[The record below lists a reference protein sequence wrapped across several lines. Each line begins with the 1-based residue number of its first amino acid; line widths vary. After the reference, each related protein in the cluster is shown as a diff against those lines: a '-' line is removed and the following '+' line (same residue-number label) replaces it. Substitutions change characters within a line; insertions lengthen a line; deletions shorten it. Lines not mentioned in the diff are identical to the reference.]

1 MVTMNIS
8 LPDSMKAFVDAQVVE
23 GYSTASEYVRELIRN
38 AQKQLAKEELEQ
50 QLLAGLA
57 SGEATPMTS
66 EDWDALKRDILAK
79 HSIDT

>member
-8 LPDSMKAFVDAQVVE
+8 LPDSMKEYVDAQVAS

-38 AQKQLAKEELEQ
+38 AQKQSVREQLEQ

-57 SGEATPMTS
+57 SGEATPMTDA
-66 EDWDALKRDILAK
+66 DWDELKQRILAK
-79 HSIDT
+79 HQSS